1 MKLFIEESVYKDQN
15 ISVYGLSV
23 YCALK
28 TLIVTEEDKN
38 IYVTTELLAY
48 GLSINGY
55 TAKYEISIINSWY

>member
-38 IYVTTELLAY
+38 IYERIRPKGSVA
-48 GLSINGY
+48 
-55 TAKYEISIINSWY
+55 

>member
-28 TLIVTEEDKN
+28 TLIVTEEECDKAFA
-38 IYVTTELLAY
+38 IMKEAVESLA
-48 GLSINGY
+48 
-55 TAKYEISIINSWY
+55 